1 MNGARWSCLV
11 AAACLACGARTP
23 LSTEALAAS
32 DAATSSDSSSTAVT
46 LTIPLG
52 TYSGCTSGT
61 ITTRPNFVGA
71 TGGTG
76 SITLTREG
84 DRVVATL
91 GLARYASGRLAF
103 VPTTRSSAA
112 FAASQGFDVQIANPT
127 FSVATVTATTGAL
140 SIVRQ
145 TLFVSTHGSAGSDDV
160 STFFHCRVPA
170 GVAPTDIVTSAPPP
184 GQLAAGVYRSC
195 VASSS
200 TDGPIQAGLS
210 GGVGSLT
217 VTRDGGTF
225 RLTWPD
231 SLQPHWAC
239 GGLDFGADPLNAS
252 VRAGQSCDITS
263 PCGPPPTLGMSP
275 FPNTATLTGLQGSMM
290 VSGDVLFVDVLGD
303 APDRACGVHDL
314 SITCAGPS
322 TP

>member
-23 LSTEALAAS
+23 LSTEALLPS
-32 DAATSSDSSSTAVT
+32 DAATSSETSSTAVT
-46 LTIPLG
+46 LSLPLG

-61 ITTRPNFVGA
+61 VTTRPNFVGA

-91 GLARYASGRLAF
+91 DLPNYASGRLAF
-103 VPTTRSSAA
+103 APTSRSSAA
-112 FAASQGFDVQIANPT
+112 FAASQTFDVQIANPS

-145 TLFVSTHGSAGSDDV
+145 TLFVSTHGIAGSDDV

-170 GVAPTDIVTSAPPP
+170 GMEPTDIVTSAQPP
-184 GQLAAGVYRSC
+184 GQLGPGEYRSC

-200 TDGPIQAGLS
+200 TDGPIQAGIS

-217 VTRDGGTF
+217 VTRDGGTL

-231 SLQPHWAC
+231 SLQPHWNC
-239 GGLDFGADPLNAS
+239 SGLDFGADPIHAS
-252 VRAGQSCDITS
+252 LRASQSCEIVS

-275 FPNTATLTGLQGSMM
+275 FPRTATLTGLQGSMM
-290 VSGDVLFVDVLGD
+290 VSGGVLFVDVLGD
-303 APDRACGVHDL
+303 APDQACGIHDL
-314 SITCAGPS
+314 SITCAGAS

>member
-1 MNGARWSCLV
+1 MYGARWSCFV
-11 AAACLACGARTP
+11 AASFLACGARTP
-23 LSTEALAAS
+23 LSTEALLPS
-32 DAATSSDSSSTAVT
+32 DAATSSETSSTAVT

-61 ITTRPNFVGA
+61 VTTHPNFVGA

-91 GLARYASGRLAF
+91 DFSRYGSGRVAF

-112 FAASQGFDVQIANPT
+112 FAASQSLDVQIANPG
-127 FSVATVTATTGAL
+127 FSVATVTATTGTL

-170 GVAPTDIVTSAPPP
+170 GVVPTDIVTSAQPP
-184 GQLAAGVYRSC
+184 GQLGPGEYRSC

-200 TDGPIQAGLS
+200 TDGPIQAGIS
-210 GGVGSLT
+210 GGVGSLS
-217 VTRDGGTF
+217 VTELGGSF
-225 RLTWPD
+225 HLTWPD
-231 SLQPHWAC
+231 SLLSHWTC
-239 GGLDFGADPLNAS
+239 GGLDFSADPINAS
-252 VRAGQSCDITS
+252 LMAGQTCELRS

-275 FPNTATLTGLQGSMM
+275 FPNTATLTGMRGSMM
-290 VSGDVLFVDVLGD
+290 VNGNVLFVDVLGD
-303 APDRACGVHDL
+303 APDQACGVHDL
-314 SITCAGPS
+314 SIICAGP
-322 TP
+322 